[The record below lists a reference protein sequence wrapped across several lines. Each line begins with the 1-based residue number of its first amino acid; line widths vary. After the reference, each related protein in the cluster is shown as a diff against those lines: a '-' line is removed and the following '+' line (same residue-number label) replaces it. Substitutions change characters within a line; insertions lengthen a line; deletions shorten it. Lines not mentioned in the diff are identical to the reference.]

1 MNKNLF
7 ITGGTGQDGQILTTL
22 LKKKKINLNIL
33 YKNKKK
39 PITKGVK
46 FIRNNLLNRKKIDT
60 LFKKTKPDIIL
71 HLAANNPSFKEKDN
85 KIFFKE
91 NFLATKNIFQATFE
105 SNKKAKFI
113 FCSSSQIFKKKK
125 WDCK

>member
-1 MNKNLF
+1 MF

-85 KIFFKE
+85 KIFF
-91 NFLATKNIFQATFE
+91 
-105 SNKKAKFI
+105 
-113 FCSSSQIFKKKK
+113 
-125 WDCK
+125 